1 MADTKKQN
9 IEKIE
14 EENDGI
20 SLTWTWYLLIGA
32 CFLLLLGIALSW
44 ILITRSVISSQVYY
58 LPSLICSLL
67 SICLLISFVYFDT
80 KDFNLLKYHVP
91 KKIFN
96 LYFSS
101 IAVFAFSI
109 LFAIIYL
116 FFYRISESI
125 STDVFFII
133 GFVITA
139 ILTLI
144 AIGLYRYAKYKID
157 LTIYLRKHGKDT
169 KAEETKKDVPVDS
182 SSKASS
188 GLTDA
193 IKK

>member
-1 MADTKKQN
+1 MAEIKNKEINN
-9 IEKIE
+9 IEDD
-14 EENDGI
+14 NGV

-32 CFLLLLGIALSW
+32 CFLLLLGIAISW
-44 ILITRSVISSQVYY
+44 ILITRSAISSQIYY

-67 SICLLISFVYFDT
+67 SICLLISFVYIDT

-91 KKIFN
+91 KKIFTI
-96 LYFSS
+96 YFWS

-109 LFAIIYL
+109 FFAIVYL
-116 FFYRISESI
+116 FFYRISDSI
-125 STDVFFII
+125 STDTFFII

-139 ILTLI
+139 LLTLI

-169 KAEETKKDVPVDS
+169 KAEEKKESKSSDS
-182 SSKASS
+182 SSQASS
-188 GLTDA
+188 GLTNA

>member
-1 MADTKKQN
+1 MAEIKNKEIDN
-9 IEKIE
+9 IEDD
-14 EENDGI
+14 NGV

-32 CFLLLLGIALSW
+32 CFLLLLGIAISW
-44 ILITRSVISSQVYY
+44 ILITRSAISSQIYY

-67 SICLLISFVYFDT
+67 SICLLISFVYIDT

-91 KKIFN
+91 KKIFRI
-96 LYFSS
+96 YFWS

-109 LFAIIYL
+109 FFAIVYL
-116 FFYRISESI
+116 FFYRISDSI
-125 STDVFFII
+125 STDTFFII

-139 ILTLI
+139 LLTLI

-169 KAEETKKDVPVDS
+169 KAEEKKESKSSDS
-182 SSKASS
+182 SSQASS
-188 GLTDA
+188 GITDA